1 MVRRPEN
8 LITARAAIGIRKEIN
23 PHASIPNTPL
33 IQADPGQFHYRGDHS
48 HIRCRDCGTRTHNE
62 ERCPECQTRY
72 DARQTPYH
80 PMSGEEY
87 NKRHAIRVSWG
98 LEEV

>member
-8 LITARAAIGIRKEIN
+8 LITARALLGIRKEIN
-23 PHASIPNTPL
+23 PHASVPQSRL
-33 IQADPGQFHYRGDHS
+33 LQVVPGQYHYRGDHS
-48 HIRCRDCGTRTHNE
+48 NIRCRDCGTRTHNE

-72 DARQTPYH
+72 EARKTPYI
-80 PMSGEEY
+80 PMSGEEA